1 MRLVSEFSGVVKMLP
16 AKSDAIANSRK
27 GPPYAFLTLN
37 SYASQCEDGK
47 SVNEWNSETLVRSA
61 GGRDPPPGRL

>member
-1 MRLVSEFSGVVKMLP
+1 MLP

-47 SVNEWNSETLVRSA
+47 SVNEWIQRRLSDRLVV
-61 GGRDPPPGRL
+61 GIHHRDAYDG